1 MKSSPSTATVLIL
14 LVLLLVVAAGFVF
27 LFQAELRFRDHLR
40 TLSAENESLQATQA
54 EAELELSAAVATRDA
69 VAADLAAAESDSLT
83 LEGQLVESQQAL
95 DALNA
100 EVETLRG
107 QLADVADQQQ
117 NEPPVARIVSPLEA
131 EALPAGQPVQIVL
144 VAGDAAGLSALM
156 LDVNGR
162 RFSTY
167 TLDGEK
173 LYARTL
179 NWNAPAEEGEVVL
192 TVTATNLNDVT
203 SAPQSTTVTLVD
215 TEARNATIRA
225 EVEANVIAMRG
236 LEPTTPITPTVL
248 TRDALRQRLE
258 NDFAAEITPEESQAD
273 VLELSAFDFLAA
285 DFDLYAAQLALQSES
300 IGGFYDPETAEFVVV
315 SDGALLDPAAQWTH
329 AHEFVHALQDQH
341 YDLEALTDE
350 ALDSEARAA
359 VRALAE
365 GEAELVQSLY
375 LFDNDFFTEEEIEAI
390 RNNTG
395 GEEQADLLNTV
406 PPVLINDMIFPYTA
420 GVDFV
425 VELYREGG
433 FAAIDAAWA
442 NPPRST
448 EHILH
453 PDRYLAG
460 DAPQIVALAPL
471 TATLGAGWELVD
483 EDIMGEFYLRQYLA
497 QQLPASA
504 VGRAAAGWGGDRY
517 AVYHNAAAGALV
529 MALRLVW
536 DTPADAQE
544 FAAAYADYPAAL
556 LGVVATPQPDG
567 GNCWVADEVICLAQ
581 VESESFIVRAP
592 DEATAAA
599 VMAAIRG
606 N

>member
-273 VLELSAFDFLAA
+273 VLEPVSYTHLDVYKRQGS
-285 DFDLYAAQLALQSES
+285 
-300 IGGFYDPETAEFVVV
+300 TAC
-315 SDGALLDPAAQWTH
+315 
-329 AHEFVHALQDQH
+329 
-341 YDLEALTDE
+341 
-350 ALDSEARAA
+350 
-359 VRALAE
+359 
-365 GEAELVQSLY
+365 
-375 LFDNDFFTEEEIEAI
+375 
-390 RNNTG
+390 
-395 GEEQADLLNTV
+395 
-406 PPVLINDMIFPYTA
+406 
-420 GVDFV
+420 
-425 VELYREGG
+425 
-433 FAAIDAAWA
+433 AW
-442 NPPRST
+442 
-448 EHILH
+448 
-453 PDRYLAG
+453 
-460 DAPQIVALAPL
+460 
-471 TATLGAGWELVD
+471 
-483 EDIMGEFYLRQYLA
+483 
-497 QQLPASA
+497 
-504 VGRAAAGWGGDRY
+504 
-517 AVYHNAAAGALV
+517 
-529 MALRLVW
+529 
-536 DTPADAQE
+536 
-544 FAAAYADYPAAL
+544 
-556 LGVVATPQPDG
+556 
-567 GNCWVADEVICLAQ
+567 
-581 VESESFIVRAP
+581 
-592 DEATAAA
+592 
-599 VMAAIRG
+599 
-606 N
+606 

>member
-1 MKSSPSTATVLIL
+1 M
-14 LVLLLVVAAGFVF
+14 
-27 LFQAELRFRDHLR
+27 
-40 TLSAENESLQATQA
+40 
-54 EAELELSAAVATRDA
+54 
-69 VAADLAAAESDSLT
+69 
-83 LEGQLVESQQAL
+83 
-95 DALNA
+95 
-100 EVETLRG
+100 
-107 QLADVADQQQ
+107 
-117 NEPPVARIVSPLEA
+117 
-131 EALPAGQPVQIVL
+131 
-144 VAGDAAGLSALM
+144 
-156 LDVNGR
+156 
-162 RFSTY
+162 
-167 TLDGEK
+167 
-173 LYARTL
+173 
-179 NWNAPAEEGEVVL
+179 
-192 TVTATNLNDVT
+192 
-203 SAPQSTTVTLVD
+203 
-215 TEARNATIRA
+215 
-225 EVEANVIAMRG
+225 
-236 LEPTTPITPTVL
+236 
-248 TRDALRQRLE
+248 
-258 NDFAAEITPEESQAD
+258 
-273 VLELSAFDFLAA
+273 LELSAFDFLAA

>member
-1 MKSSPSTATVLIL
+1 
-14 LVLLLVVAAGFVF
+14 
-27 LFQAELRFRDHLR
+27 
-40 TLSAENESLQATQA
+40 
-54 EAELELSAAVATRDA
+54 
-69 VAADLAAAESDSLT
+69 
-83 LEGQLVESQQAL
+83 
-95 DALNA
+95 
-100 EVETLRG
+100 
-107 QLADVADQQQ
+107 
-117 NEPPVARIVSPLEA
+117 
-131 EALPAGQPVQIVL
+131 
-144 VAGDAAGLSALM
+144 
-156 LDVNGR
+156 
-162 RFSTY
+162 
-167 TLDGEK
+167 
-173 LYARTL
+173 
-179 NWNAPAEEGEVVL
+179 
-192 TVTATNLNDVT
+192 
-203 SAPQSTTVTLVD
+203 
-215 TEARNATIRA
+215 
-225 EVEANVIAMRG
+225 
-236 LEPTTPITPTVL
+236 
-248 TRDALRQRLE
+248 
-258 NDFAAEITPEESQAD
+258 
-273 VLELSAFDFLAA
+273 
-285 DFDLYAAQLALQSES
+285 
-300 IGGFYDPETAEFVVV
+300 
-315 SDGALLDPAAQWTH
+315 
-329 AHEFVHALQDQH
+329 
-341 YDLEALTDE
+341 
-350 ALDSEARAA
+350 

-390 RNNTG
+390 RNNAG

-460 DAPQIVALAPL
+460 DAPQIVALVPL

-536 DTPADAQE
+536 DTPADALE

-567 GNCWVADEVICLAQ
+567 SNCWLADEVICLAQ

-599 VMAAIRG
+599 VMAVIRG